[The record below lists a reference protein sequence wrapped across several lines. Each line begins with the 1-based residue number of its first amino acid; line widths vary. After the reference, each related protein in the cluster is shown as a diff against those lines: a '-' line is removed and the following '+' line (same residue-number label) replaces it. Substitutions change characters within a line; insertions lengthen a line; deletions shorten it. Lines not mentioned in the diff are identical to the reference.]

1 MNTKIVR
8 FGTLV
13 VLCLVL
19 GIALVPLVQAQ
30 DDASVKICKRIG
42 QIQFNNRDSGF
53 KLFARCLGRIEWT
66 VRLVGDVVVVDD
78 TFLTLTIANE
88 NNTVFDSTISISN
101 DDELV
106 QRELLLKTKHNDR
119 IWVSFHRER

>member
-19 GIALVPLVQAQ
+19 GIALVPPVQAQ

-42 QIQFNNRDSGF
+42 QIQFHNRDSGF

-66 VRLVGDVVVVDD
+66 VRLVGDVVVSDD

>member
-1 MNTKIVR
+1 
-8 FGTLV
+8 
-13 VLCLVL
+13 
-19 GIALVPLVQAQ
+19 
-30 DDASVKICKRIG
+30 
-42 QIQFNNRDSGF
+42 
-53 KLFARCLGRIEWT
+53 
-66 VRLVGDVVVVDD
+66 VRLVGDVVVRDD